1 MKKTIAPRK
10 SSEEKKP
17 SPQSAEQKLSKL
29 RSDNIG
35 LKYWQNRDQGKTY
48 TNAAET
54 QNRRF
59 GTVVGDSFTQL
70 GELMTGNLRS
80 IDEGGP
86 SARRR
91 AYAQRKDS
99 QVGQRISDRSR
110 TIGRLSAQI
119 ARKKRNEGK

>member
-1 MKKTIAPRK
+1 MKKSSGRK
-10 SSEEKKP
+10 RSE
-17 SPQSAEQKLSKL
+17 SAEEKLSKL
-29 RSDNIG
+29 RSDNIA

-54 QNRRF
+54 QNRRL
-59 GTVVGDSFTQL
+59 GTMVGDGLTQL

-91 AYAQRKDS
+91 AYAERQDS

-110 TIGRLSAQI
+110 SIGRLAAQI
-119 ARKKRNEGK
+119 ARKKRNEGKK